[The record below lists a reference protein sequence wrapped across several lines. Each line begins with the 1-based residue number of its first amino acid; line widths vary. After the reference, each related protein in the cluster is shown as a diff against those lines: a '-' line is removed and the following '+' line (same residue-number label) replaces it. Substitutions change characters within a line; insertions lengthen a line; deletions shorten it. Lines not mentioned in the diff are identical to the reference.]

1 MPENSQPAFGQRVAR
16 TETAKLRALS
26 LAACLAAAACT
37 HTTEQDNAGNS
48 NQLQSSAHG
57 KNFLKSDS
65 LTNDTLIKLL
75 PENISSGKRF
85 ANSAIGQRLTRMTGR
100 EFTPHDVQT
109 LTALRALLIAQREAR
124 EQRAAQTR
132 ELAKLVLK
140 TEHLSTQIYAKAL
153 RFLALADVMTLS
165 EDTNVGEE
173 MLARHPKSEFNSFQA
188 LQCSI
193 ACQTH
198 GWQILARE
206 DSAILTAAG
215 YRQRLLSEEAFATV
229 GQQQPSW
236 LKTIF
241 SQSIP
246 VASKKDKVEDQGK
259 PKQSDTPVQRVSRL
273 RALVENKQW
282 TQASLFAK
290 KILGERSGQSQTT
303 NSKNECPA
311 DALYAQ
317 YAIAQAT
324 RIAQDRKTFA
334 RLQDEL
340 VRELDRSRCS
350 PEAFAFDKEQFDSFK
365 LDARLWLARLQWEQ
379 NKNPEAFHSARQVL
393 NEATVLQAWEHVIDA
408 AKVLIGRVG
417 FEMLNPTENI
427 SFLSALEPVSSTA
440 DSEDFQVWLIS
451 RRGLMQFLD
460 GDFASA
466 QKSFERV
473 IDLTSDTSMRA
484 MAFYWIGRSH
494 HAANRLNDG
503 ENALLSSGMTDPLSI
518 YDIFSGQLMARD
530 SGRASTQAK
539 QAFYSSWQTEHE
551 SWLQLNERQP
561 LKIIA
566 STQPRTRLTLQSE
579 KIPSTVSSQS
589 QFDNSLETA
598 IMVIALLRAANPAMT
613 QDEFSQFL
621 AQSTELLP
629 SLLKGETV
637 RLRQSFQR
645 QNTLHDE
652 VIPRAHQ
659 VAWLTH
665 MLGDH
670 SSSILFV
677 GRLRE
682 TLGWDSDYL
691 PFLYFIFYPRPFSQ
705 EFNAAAEKCSVDV
718 DLLYAI
724 ARQESLFQPA
734 VRSHVGAVG
743 LMQLLPTTASR
754 VLTKTAGMAAKEKF
768 DLTNPATNTI
778 AGACYLKQLLD
789 RYNNNMTFAVAAYN
803 AGEAAVDS
811 WVGKRQKLA
820 DMPFFI
826 EFIPFAETKTY
837 VQRVLRNYYNI
848 KWIYRSSPE
857 K

>member
-1 MPENSQPAFGQRVAR
+1 MPENSQTASGQRFAR

-26 LAACLAAAACT
+26 LAACLAAAACA
-37 HTTEQDNAGNS
+37 HTSEQDDAGTS
-48 NQLQSSAHG
+48 RQTAEQTTD
-57 KNFLKSDS
+57 KNIRKNDS

-75 PENISSGKRF
+75 PENTSGGEKF
-85 ANSAIGQRLTRMTGR
+85 ANSDIGQRLTRMTGR

-109 LTALRALLIAQREAR
+109 LTALRVLLVAQREAR
-124 EQRAAQTR
+124 GQRAAQTR

-140 TEHLSTQIYAKAL
+140 TEHLSTQIYTKAL

-165 EDTNVGEE
+165 EETNVSEE
-173 MLARHPKSEFNSFQA
+173 MHARHPKYEFNSFQA
-188 LQCSI
+188 LQCSV

-198 GWQILARE
+198 GWQILSRE
-206 DSAILTAAG
+206 DSAILTASG
-215 YRQRLLSEEAFATV
+215 YRQRLLSEEAFAGV
-229 GQQQPSW
+229 GLQQPSW
-236 LKTIF
+236 LKKIF
-241 SQSIP
+241 SQSAAVP
-246 VASKKDKVEDQGK
+246 GKKDKGEETEK
-259 PKQSDTPVQRVSRL
+259 PKQSDTPVQRVLRL
-273 RALVENKQW
+273 RSLVENKQW
-282 TQASLFAK
+282 TQVSMFAK
-290 KILGERSGQSQTT
+290 KILGERSAQRQTT
-303 NSKNECPA
+303 NSRNDCPA

-334 RLQDEL
+334 RLQDDF
-340 VRELDRSRCS
+340 VKDLDRSRCT
-350 PEAFAFDKEQFDSFK
+350 PESFAFDKEQFDSFK

-379 NKNPEAFHSARQVL
+379 NKNPEAFHSARLVL
-393 NEATVLQAWEHVIDA
+393 NEATALQAWDHVIDA

-427 SFLSALEPVSSTA
+427 SFLSALEQFSSTA
-440 DSEDFQVWLIS
+440 DSEDFHVWLVS

-460 GDFASA
+460 GDFNAA

-473 IDLTSDTSMRA
+473 IELTSDTSLRA

-518 YDIFSGQLMARD
+518 YDIFSGQLMARE

-539 QAFYSSWQTEHE
+539 QAFYSGWQAEHE
-551 SWLQLNERQP
+551 SWLHLNERQP

-566 STQPRTRLTLQSE
+566 STQPRTRLTVQREGNPL
-579 KIPSTVSSQS
+579 PVSSQS
-589 QFDNSLETA
+589 QFDTSLETA
-598 IMVIALLRAANPAMT
+598 ILVIALLRAAYPTLT

-621 AQSTELLP
+621 GQSGELLP

-691 PFLYFIFYPRPFSQ
+691 PFLYFIFYPRPYSQ

-743 LMQLLPTTASR
+743 LMQLLPTTATR
-754 VLTKTAGMAAKEKF
+754 VLIKTAGMAAKEKI
-768 DLTNPATNTI
+768 DLTNPSTNTI
-778 AGACYLKQLLD
+778 AGACYLKQLLE
-789 RYNNNMTFAVAAYN
+789 RYNNNVTFAVAAYN
-803 AGEAAVDS
+803 AGEAAVDN

-848 KWIYRSSPE
+848 KWIYRSSLE

>member
-1 MPENSQPAFGQRVAR
+1 MPENPQPASEQRVAR
-16 TETAKLRALS
+16 TERAKLHALS
-26 LAACLAAAACT
+26 LAACLTAAACA
-37 HTTEQDNAGNS
+37 HTADQGNTVRS
-48 NQLQSSAHG
+48 KQAQASA
-57 KNFLKSDS
+57 KNNNVRNGDS
-65 LTNDTLIKLL
+65 HTNDTLIKLL
-75 PENISSGKRF
+75 PENTSSGEKF
-85 ANSAIGQRLTRMTGR
+85 ANSDIGQRLTRMTGR

-109 LTALRALLIAQREAR
+109 LTALRVLLVAQREAR

-153 RFLALADVMTLS
+153 RFLALADVMTLAEETNIN
-165 EDTNVGEE
+165 EDT
-173 MLARHPKSEFNSFQA
+173 LARHPKYEFNSFQA
-188 LQCSI
+188 LQCSL
-193 ACQTH
+193 ACQTY
-198 GWQILARE
+198 GWQVLARE
-206 DSAILTAAG
+206 DSAILTVNG
-215 YRQRLLSEEAFATV
+215 YRQRLLSEEAFAGV

-236 LKTIF
+236 LKKIF
-241 SQSIP
+241 SQSSA
-246 VASKKDKVEDQGK
+246 VTSKKDKAEETGK
-259 PKQSDTPVQRVSRL
+259 AKQTDSPAQRVLRL
-273 RALVENKQW
+273 RSLVENKQW

-290 KILGERSGQSQTT
+290 KILGERSAQNQTN
-303 NSKNECPA
+303 NSKNDCPA
-311 DALYAQ
+311 DTLYAQ

-334 RLQDEL
+334 RLQDDF
-340 VRELDRSRCS
+340 VKELDRSRCS
-350 PEAFAFDKEQFDSFK
+350 PESFAFDKEQFDSFK
-365 LDARLWLARLQWEQ
+365 LDAWLWLARLQWEQ
-379 NKNPEAFHSARQVL
+379 NRNPEAFHSARHVL
-393 NEATVLQAWEHVIDA
+393 NEAAALQAWDHVIDA

-427 SFLSALEPVSSTA
+427 SFLAALENISSTA
-440 DSEDFQVWLIS
+440 DSEDFHVWLVS

-460 GDFASA
+460 GDFNSA

-473 IDLTSDTSMRA
+473 IDLTSDTSLRA

-494 HAANRLNDG
+494 HAANRINDG

-518 YDIFSGQLMARD
+518 YDVFSGQLMQRQ

-539 QAFYSSWQTEHE
+539 QAFYSGWQAEHE

-566 STQPRTRLTLQSE
+566 STQPRTRLTL
-579 KIPSTVSSQS
+579 PRDGNLPTVSSQS

-598 IMVIALLRAANPAMT
+598 ILLIALLRAAHPEMT

-621 AQSTELLP
+621 AQSGDLLP

-670 SSSILFV
+670 SNSILFV

-705 EFNAAAEKCSVDV
+705 EFTAAAEKCSVDV

-743 LMQLLPTTASR
+743 LMQLLPTTATR
-754 VLTKTAGMAAKEKF
+754 VLTKSVGITAKEKI
-768 DLTNPATNTI
+768 DLTDPATNTI
-778 AGACYLKQLLD
+778 AGACYLKQLLE
-789 RYNNNMTFAVAAYN
+789 RYNNNVTFAVAAYN
-803 AGEAAVDS
+803 AGEAAVDG

-848 KWIYRSSPE
+848 KWIYRSSLE